1 MRISDWS
8 SDVCSSDLRYL
19 SRTHSPGCLLFCD
32 SSITDG
38 CQQIQDDGAF
48 DRRAVG
54 HDAFES
60 PAMTFISV
68 GSTGVGEADH
78 AVNAAGT
85 CLGGLLYALIRAEAG
100 AKNSAD
106 RQIGRATCREKKCSC
121 V

>member
-38 CQQIQDDGAF
+38 CQQVQDDGAF

-54 HDAFES
+54 HEAFES

-78 AVNAAGT
+78 AVTAAGDRKSVVSGKSVSVRVE
-85 CLGGLLYALIRAEAG
+85 LGGRRSVKKKQ
-100 AKNSAD
+100 KN
-106 RQIGRATCREKKCSC
+106 IT
-121 V
+121 